1 LQMFMK
7 EEPMKYKRRPFS
19 KHGDNLS
26 RE

>member
-7 EEPMKYKRRPFS
+7 EEPMKYKRIPFS